1 MKQLRLGIK
10 KQRRQM
16 VILLLA
22 SLLAVYAAGLL
33 WSYSA
38 HEEKTI
44 VDEDYHY
51 WHKAELDYAV
61 QLLPNTVFSEGLL
74 NPGRVYVTELTD
86 FITVNFLYRFSG
98 ERKADIRGNYR
109 VTAELVALMAQDRED
124 QLLWEKEFDLVPRQ
138 SIAVDDREFYLT
150 ETFAIP
156 FAEYQELIGQIHNE
170 IKVSPAVINLV
181 VRCDLNLT
189 AETGN
194 GVIREN
200 LAPSMIIPMKG
211 NTFTVN
217 GNLAEEAEGS
227 LVNARIE
234 PVVSVRIARTIF
246 PVAAIL
252 TAVILVVF
260 LMLTFPA
267 DVEIN
272 PRERE
277 ISRILKM
284 HKDQIINTTGK
295 LPLIPEKTVK
305 VDSIE
310 ELMKL
315 ADEVGRPVLH
325 AKIIDEAKWEHCF
338 MIYTQELVY
347 MYQTTGSP
355 TLSAVTGKKER
366 TRLPRD
372 TRPSGFAGIVVAFLI
387 LIFAFSVLAIAYAYY
402 M

>member
-1 MKQLRLGIK
+1 
-10 KQRRQM
+10 M

-22 SLLAVYAAGLL
+22 SFLAAYAVGLL

-38 HEEKTI
+38 PAEKTI
-44 VDEDYHY
+44 VNEDYHY

-61 QLLPNTVFSEGLL
+61 QLLPNSVFSEGLL

-86 FITVNFLYRFSG
+86 FITVNFIYRFSG

-124 QLLWEKEFDLVPRQ
+124 QLLWEKKFDLIPRQ
-138 SIAVDDREFYLT
+138 SIAVDDREVYLQ
-150 ETFAIP
+150 ETFIIP

-189 AETGN
+189 AETGSD
-194 GVIREN
+194 VIGEN
-200 LAPSMIIPMKG
+200 LAPTMIIPMKG
-211 NTFTVN
+211 NTFTVD
-217 GNLAEEAEGS
+217 GNLTEETEGS
-227 LVNARIE
+227 LVNTRIE
-234 PVVSVRIARTIF
+234 PVVPVRIARTIL

-252 TAVILVVF
+252 TVVILVVF

-272 PRERE
+272 PREME

-284 HKDQIINTTGK
+284 HKDQIIKTTGK
-295 LPLIPEKTVK
+295 LPLIPEKSVK

-315 ADEVGRPVLH
+315 ADEVGRPVLYT
-325 AKIIDEAKWEHCF
+325 KLIDEAKWEHGF
-338 MIYTQELVY
+338 MVYTQELVY

-372 TRPSGFAGIVVAFLI
+372 TSPSGFAGIVVAFLI
-387 LIFAFSVLAIAYAYY
+387 LIFAFSVLAIAYACY